1 MVYYKTADEIEL
13 IRASCLLVCQSLAH
27 AGSLIRPGVTTW
39 ELDQAAEQFIRD
51 HGAEPGF
58 KGYRGF
64 PATLCISINEQ
75 VVHGIPS
82 KDRVIQDG
90 DLVSID
96 CGVLWNGFYGDAAY
110 TFPVG
115 NVSEKA
121 MDLCRVTEES
131 LYLGI
136 EQAVA
141 GNRLGDISFAIQEFV
156 EKKHKYG
163 IVRDLVGHGVGRQL
177 HEKPEVPNYGKR
189 GRGLKLQEGLVL
201 AIEPMV
207 NMGLKEVK
215 TLKDGWTVI
224 SKDKL
229 PSAHYEHT
237 VGVRKGQADILSD
250 HRVIEEAILQNQE
263 LQPLRLT
270 TAIA

>member
-1 MVYYKTADEIEL
+1 
-13 IRASCLLVCQSLAH
+13 
-27 AGSLIRPGVTTW
+27 
-39 ELDQAAEQFIRD
+39 
-51 HGAEPGF
+51 
-58 KGYRGF
+58 
-64 PATLCISINEQ
+64 
-75 VVHGIPS
+75 
-82 KDRVIQDG
+82 
-90 DLVSID
+90 
-96 CGVLWNGFYGDAAY
+96 
-110 TFPVG
+110 
-115 NVSEKA
+115 
-121 MDLCRVTEES
+121 CRVTEKS